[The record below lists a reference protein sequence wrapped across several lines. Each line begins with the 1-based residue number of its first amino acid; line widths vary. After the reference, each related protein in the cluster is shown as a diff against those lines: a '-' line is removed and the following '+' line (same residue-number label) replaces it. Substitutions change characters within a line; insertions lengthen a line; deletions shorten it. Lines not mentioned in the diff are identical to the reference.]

1 MKPAMGWPCPNSW
14 RPRASRSAA
23 SPVAPPSASPW
34 SCPAPSPSCSFPR
47 GCPPASGLCH
57 ARGQFMKTFLSPGFR
72 GWHLTM
78 QMTGQRNTPAPRGK
92 VPMWVGPL
100 KEARVP
106 KCMWLAPQGEVFRT
120 ADLSLFFFFYC
131 FSKLL
136 FFTKCHLWPPAST
149 HSSWVDPR
157 GGKSTSTVSRNSVN
171 FCSTS
176 KFCPQF
182 PSFLF
187 SLLNACEQ
195 LHQKCTFCM
204 ITFTI

>member
-78 QMTGQRNTPAPRGK
+78 QMTGQGNNSAPRGK

-120 ADLSLFFFFYC
+120 ADLSLFFFF
-131 FSKLL
+131 
-136 FFTKCHLWPPAST
+136 
-149 HSSWVDPR
+149 
-157 GGKSTSTVSRNSVN
+157 TVSQSFFSSQNVICGHLRPPIAHGWTHEEGNQH
-171 FCSTS
+171 
-176 KFCPQF
+176 PQF
-182 PSFLF
+182 PATPSIFAVRRNFVRSFPHFYFPSSMLVSNSIKSARF
-187 SLLNACEQ
+187 A
-195 LHQKCTFCM
+195 
-204 ITFTI
+204 